1 MMIGRDMKRITVVTA
16 AVGIGLAGAVI
27 ATAAMTASANPKGR
41 FDGAPVGTFRFQLR
55 AVADS
60 QEGQV
65 DLPPGGPSLGDEFVT
80 ADDVVDGSGKTI
92 GHTNGFCVL
101 TSVVHGD
108 YQCAQTVYLRNGSV
122 ELAIGARGGASVFT
136 LAVVGGTGQW
146 VGARGEATLQA

>member
-1 MMIGRDMKRITVVTA
+1 MKRIWVLIA
-16 AVGIGLAGAVI
+16 AVAIGLAGAVI
-27 ATAAMTASANPKGR
+27 PTAATTASAKDR

-92 GHTNGFCVL
+92 GHTNGFCLL

-108 YQCAQTVYLRNGSV
+108 YQCAQTVYLRDGSV
-122 ELAIGARGGASVFT
+122 ELAIGA
-136 LAVVGGTGQW
+136 
-146 VGARGEATLQA
+146 